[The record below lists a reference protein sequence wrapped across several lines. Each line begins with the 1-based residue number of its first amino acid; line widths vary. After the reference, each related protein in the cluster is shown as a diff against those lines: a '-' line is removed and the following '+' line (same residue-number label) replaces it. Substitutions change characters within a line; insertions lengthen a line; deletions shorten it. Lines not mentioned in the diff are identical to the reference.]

1 MKSQALAA
9 YRQQIPPVIAKS
21 EKLTLISA
29 VSSDCNLPLAYP
41 LRWYAGPQQALSKPE
56 QPIKAALICI
66 DGSGLSM
73 PLALALQLRDREGAP
88 LAWFDLG
95 EIGTEPILVRTS
107 TWALPSHSRWQC
119 WLRRKSVAI
128 DDRVVPHI
136 RQIYIGLLGDG

>member
-9 YRQQIPPVIAKS
+9 YRQQIPPAMAES

-29 VSSDCNLPLAYP
+29 VSSDCNVSLAYP

-73 PLALALQLRDREGAP
+73 PLALALQLRDGEGAP

>member
-1 MKSQALAA
+1 MKSQALVV
-9 YRQQIPPVIAKS
+9 YRQQIPTVIAKS

-73 PLALALQLRDREGAP
+73 PLALALQLRDGEGAP

-128 DDRVVPHI
+128 DDRGVPHI